1 VSAWRPL
8 LLALAAAFAA
18 TALALRVWT
27 PSADVASLPWIDTSD
42 SVIVLVPDDSTAAER
57 FVLANVFS
65 ARRTP
70 PMSRYTPPE
79 SGSDS
84 TGGMMSDSAMA
95 GSPIDSLMMTEGA
108 VPGLFGTVT
117 TPEGARALLFLDPS
131 LDGPRLYAVGDGA
144 AGYRV
149 VSIEPRV
156 VIVRGPQGRVVLRM
170 PDKEERP

>member
-1 VSAWRPL
+1 M
-8 LLALAAAFAA
+8 LLALAAVFSAA
-18 TALALRVWT
+18 AAALRVWT
-27 PSADVASLPWIDTSD
+27 PSADVVELPWTNAGDSLVVVASDDT
-42 SVIVLVPDDSTAAER
+42 TAAER

-70 PMSRYTPPE
+70 PMTRYSPPE
-79 SGSDS
+79 SDS
-84 TGGMMSDSAMA
+84 MGVMTMDPAMA
-95 GSPIDSLMMTEGA
+95 GSPIDSLLMTEGA

-131 LDGPRLYAVGDGA
+131 LDGPRLYAVGEGA

-156 VIVRGPQGRVVLRM
+156 VVVRGPSGRVVLRM